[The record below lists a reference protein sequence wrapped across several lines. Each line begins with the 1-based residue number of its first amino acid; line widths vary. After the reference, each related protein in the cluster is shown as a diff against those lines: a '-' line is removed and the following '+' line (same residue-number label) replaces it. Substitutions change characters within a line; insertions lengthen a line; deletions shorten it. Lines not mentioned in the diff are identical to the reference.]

1 MIWQKKD
8 GDFFA
13 VVERV
18 ATFLLANFVWFV
30 LSITII
36 GIPFATV
43 GLFAVM
49 TKWVQGK
56 QPEFFSV
63 FFEAIREHW
72 QKALIIVMAD
82 VAVGVLLFTN
92 LTILPMMNAGDVL
105 TILSRSITIF
115 AGLTLFMANLY
126 IWPLVTMIDLG
137 INPLNKMV
145 FMLIFTHPLKSA
157 ALLMLTL
164 LPIGLAFIL
173 PRAFVLFALVSAT
186 AYIASYGTWFML
198 RKQFSPEEL
207 QNLQF
212 KTIALQNKDIS

>member
-1 MIWQKKD
+1 MIWQNKN

-13 VVERV
+13 VVDRV
-18 ATFLLANFVWFV
+18 ATFLLANFIWFV

-56 QPEFFSV
+56 QPEFFRV

-82 VAVGVLLFTN
+82 VVVGALLITN

-115 AGLTLFMANLY
+115 VGFVLFMANLY
-126 IWPLVTMIDLG
+126 IWPLVTMIDMG
-137 INPLNKMV
+137 INQLNKMV
-145 FMLIFTHPLKSA
+145 FMLIFTHPFKSA
-157 ALLMLTL
+157 GLLVLAL
-164 LPIGLAFIL
+164 LPIALTLIL
-173 PRAFVLFALVSAT
+173 PRAFLLFTLVSTT
-186 AYIASYGTWFML
+186 AYIASYGTWFIL

-207 QNLQF
+207 ENLQF